1 MWPNWRRR
9 KKKVAAE
16 PERHELHHQD
26 ETHLETNPYLSR
38 VWHRRGRQPTRP
50 AVGCNRRLTVC
61 GSVEMGGRGRV
72 EVITARQDSAGFL
85 RYLEA
90 LEARQQA
97 TGREIHLA
105 LDNGP
110 CHRSKVSQAALAAR
124 AEWLHVIWFAPY
136 SPQLNRKEREW
147 RWLKRDARSHLAPT
161 LRAFVDGIEQGLRR
175 LGGERL
181 DIVDQVPPWWLDGHR
196 TEPTGR
202 PAGRPKGAKDS
213 YKRAP
218 YRKNLPAHT

>member
-1 MWPNWRRR
+1 M
-9 KKKVAAE
+9 
-16 PERHELHHQD
+16 
-26 ETHLETNPYLSR
+26 
-38 VWHRRGRQPTRP
+38 
-50 AVGCNRRLTVC
+50 TVF
-61 GSVEMGGRGRV
+61 GSVEVLGRGRV

-90 LEARQQA
+90 LEARHQA
-97 TGREIHLA
+97 TGKAIHLV

-124 AEWLHVIWFAPY
+124 ADWLHVIWLAPY
-136 SPQLNRKEREW
+136 SPQLNQKEREW

-161 LRAFVDGIEQGLRR
+161 LRAFVDGIEQGLRH

-181 DIVDQVPPWWLDGHR
+181 DLIDQVPPWWLDGHR
-196 TEPTGR
+196 KEPTGR

-213 YKRAP
+213 YKRAS
-218 YRKNLPAHT
+218 YRKNLPAPT